1 MQGYLPGFYIG
12 IPLADSLGRI
22 RQQLYTSAVV
32 SILYAIW
39 AGISVPSAHTSTA
52 GLMVMFGLSQLVVC
66 MGPNC
71 TTFLLPCE
79 VFPTRVRGTA
89 HGISAAVGK
98 SGAVLTAFAFGT
110 VTQKIGLPGVLGLF
124 SAIMALTAAVTLM
137 IPEPGG
143 KSLADIESG
152 LRYGPI
158 SALFIRGR
166 LRKGDPSGLSA
177 TESATDGDLDKDIV
191 KTKT

>member
-1 MQGYLPGFYIG
+1 M
-12 IPLADSLGRI
+12 GRI
-22 RQQLYTSAVV
+22 RQQLYTSFTVC
-32 SILYAIW
+32 ILYAIW

-52 GLMVMFGLSQLVVC
+52 GLMVMFGLSQLVIC

-89 HGISAAVGK
+89 HGVSAAIGK

-110 VTQKIGLPGVLGLF
+110 VTQRIGLAGVLGLF
-124 SAIMALTAAVTLM
+124 SGIMGLTAAVTLL

-143 KSLADIESG
+143 KSLADIEGG
-152 LRYGPI
+152 LRYGNI
-158 SALFIRGR
+158 SSLLKCGRCRGDAP
-166 LRKGDPSGLSA
+166 LHPSAGEA
-177 TESATDGDLDKDIV
+177 AEDGDLAKVDEALKI
-191 KTKT
+191 KN